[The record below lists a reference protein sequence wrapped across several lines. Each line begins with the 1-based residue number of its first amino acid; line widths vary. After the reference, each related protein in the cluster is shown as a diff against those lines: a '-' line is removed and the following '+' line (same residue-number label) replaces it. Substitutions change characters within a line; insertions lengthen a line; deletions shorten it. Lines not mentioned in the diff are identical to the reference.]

1 MNKMSIGQLK
11 KILENYD
18 DEYLVLIDHI
28 EGCICPNLITEVQ
41 VEPVNPEDNWD
52 DSQGEYKIINNSP
65 DESKRAVAVYISI
78 KE

>member
-1 MNKMSIGQLK
+1 MGS
-11 KILENYD
+11 
-18 DEYLVLIDHI
+18 
-28 EGCICPNLITEVQ
+28 ICPNLITEVQ